1 MSRAV
6 AQLPEGYRPIY
17 EIDLQKNKKMSWI
30 LNLSSVAL
38 GAVMGIVAHQIVN
51 ISGAMGD
58 FFVTVRFS
66 ALPAHI
72 LVFDRGVGMTVYSK

>member
-1 MSRAV
+1 
-6 AQLPEGYRPIY
+6 
-17 EIDLQKNKKMSWI
+17 MSWI

-38 GAVMGIVAHQIVN
+38 APVVLWGVVLLILGNLVPAAWFWVVYLIQIVN

-66 ALPAHI
+66 VLPAHI